1 MHPRPESSHLPP
13 AQRVP
18 RNKRPDR
25 TGNRGA
31 GTVLGMRADPVD
43 LLAQAEK
50 ITVLSG
56 AGISTESGI
65 QDFRGPQ
72 GLWTQNPKAELISHL
87 DSYLGDP
94 EVRRTAWQY
103 RTASPVWEAKP
114 NAAHRALVEL
124 EKQGRLHAIVTQNID
139 GLHQLAGNSD
149 DKVLEVH
156 GSLRNWQCDSC
167 PATGPMIDQ
176 IKRVRAGDPDPNCPD
191 CGGITR
197 ATTILF
203 GEMLVPEV
211 LDAAF
216 NAATECDV
224 LIAVGT
230 SLTVQP
236 IAGLVPIAL
245 SEGAKAVIVNAEET
259 PYDDWANA
267 VVRGQLATLLPR
279 ILGVGA

>member
-1 MHPRPESSHLPP
+1 
-13 AQRVP
+13 
-18 RNKRPDR
+18 
-25 TGNRGA
+25 
-31 GTVLGMRADPVD
+31 MRADPVD
-43 LLAQAEK
+43 LLAEAER

-94 EVRRTAWQY
+94 EVRRAAWQY
-103 RTASPVWEAKP
+103 RAASPVWQARP
-114 NAAHRALVEL
+114 NPAHEALVEL
-124 EKQGRLHAIVTQNID
+124 EKQGRLQAIITQNTD
-139 GLHQLAGNSD
+139 GLHQVAGNAD

-156 GSLRNWQCDSC
+156 GSVREWQCDSC

-176 IKRVRAGDPDPNCPD
+176 IERVRAGDPDPDCPR

-216 NAATECDV
+216 AAATDCDV
-224 LIAVGT
+224 LLTVGT

-236 IAGLVPIAL
+236 VAGLVPTAL
-245 SEGAKAVIVNAEET
+245 SEGARAVIVNAEET
-259 PYDDWANA
+259 PFDDWVHA
-267 VVRGQLATLLPR
+267 VVRGRLGEVLPR
-279 ILGVGA
+279 LLGVAA